1 MAQAQRKI
9 LLRIASCPYC
19 QKAEAAL
26 DQAGIPYEKFDIP
39 PGDRSLV
46 KLLSGQPSVP
56 VLVDVIGGENQDDDI
71 VDYIKNL
78 GKN

>member
-1 MAQAQRKI
+1 MAHARRKI

-19 QKAEAAL
+19 QKAEAEL
-26 DQAGIPYEKFDIP
+26 DRAGIAYEKFDIS

-46 KLLSGQPSVP
+46 QLLSGQPSVP
-56 VLVDVIGGENQDDDI
+56 VLVDVIGGANQDDDI
-71 VDYIKNL
+71 IDFIKSQ